1 MSTLDEIDA
10 RIEPRAG
17 RGQTNAEDLAMASTH
32 TGSPELS
39 PERVPREGA
48 ADTSSA
54 ERNRKQKRI
63 VEDDSTGE
71 KESGVAAKAASAG
84 DNLQPIMSPKL
95 GDPSD
100 GSIIESKAE
109 RLHWWKQASPAR
121 CPTNTARLTAA
132 LMIMLCAHPAA
143 NECMS
148 PGHDWLPTF
157 GRDKLDTDKVAS
169 LRRSA
174 PPRRCSPPRKAL
186 ERDPLWGRETLY
198 GDERLRCSTPQHS
211 AARAMRSRAAC
222 TERARRAL
230 QSLPPERTEFTCGE
244 RSGRKLILVE
254 AFGARDDSG
263 LRPSVPRAVRCKH
276 AQTRRTRARAKIH
289 RWCRKRGARAEA
301 NCTLRHEIDIG
312 NIHQRKRRRRR
323 VAHAVR
329 SRNTESPRAGF
340 AAHNALTDTHHWH
353 TQNILWL
360 EGRLPWH
367 RVKRNA

>member
-17 RGQTNAEDLAMASTH
+17 RGQTNAEDLAIASTH

-71 KESGVAAKAASAG
+71 KESVVAAKAASAG

-132 LMIMLCAHPAA
+132 LMIMLCAHPAG

-148 PGHDWLPTF
+148 PGHVWLPTF

-198 GDERLRCSTPQHS
+198 GDERLRCSTPQHG

-244 RSGRKLILVE
+244 RSGRKLILVG
-254 AFGARDDSG
+254 AFGARDSSG
-263 LRPSVPRAVRCKH
+263 LRPSVPRAVRRKH
-276 AQTRRTRARAKIH
+276 AQTCRIRARATRIH
-289 RWCRKRGARAEA
+289 RWGRKRETHAYAYFRGRSGHRMAHAVPGGSRKGAQARAEA
-301 NCTLRHEIDIG
+301 NRTLRHEIDTG
-312 NIHQRKRRRRR
+312 NI
-323 VAHAVR
+323 
-329 SRNTESPRAGF
+329 
-340 AAHNALTDTHHWH
+340 HHWH

-360 EGRLPWH
+360 KGRLPWH
-367 RVKRNA
+367 RVMHNA